1 MKLDIEG
8 TTAKMEK
15 AIDGGKQILEVELPF
30 VESDIVE
37 SPFVEV
43 GQIGTVFYF
52 VFFLVIIPVLGLLEF
67 SLIRTGDLKKGL

>member
-1 MKLDIEG
+1 M
-8 TTAKMEK
+8 
-15 AIDGGKQILEVELPF
+15 
-30 VESDIVE
+30 E